1 MRIVSGEIPAI
12 QWNSRWLA
20 VVLTDGE
27 VPKYPDQPHFFAS
40 SNEVAATILEGVGR
54 GEE

>member
-12 QWNSRWLA
+12 HWNSRWVA
-20 VVLTDGE
+20 VVLTSGE
-27 VPKYPDQPHFFAS
+27 VPKHPDRPHFFAS
-40 SNEVAATILEGVGR
+40 SNEVAATILAGVGR